1 VRIII
6 LGAPGAGKGTQ
17 AEIIH
22 QKMSL
27 SHISSGDLFRK
38 ALNNGTKLG
47 LLAKGYMEKGNLV
60 PDEIVIKMV
69 LQRINQPDCIL
80 GWIIEGFPRTLKQA
94 ETLDNVLAE
103 QGEKVDNA
111 IYVEVPEEELVKRLS
126 GRWICKNCQSPYHM
140 VTSPPKVRGK
150 CDKCGGA
157 LYQRLDD
164 NEQTVKERLKAYNAM
179 TLPTLYYYRKQNKLI
194 TVNGNKM
201 IAEVAQEIWSKL
213 GRSDKW

>member
-38 ALNNGTKLG
+38 ALNSGTKLG